1 MNTSTVAAKVLFTHS
16 CTLLCRSLSLY
27 HLRTHSFNLHKNKI
41 KIKHHQNF
49 SSTCVTDKGTDL
61 LKASYERIGK
71 MNDPVWIFVEGQR
84 IDYHEDWLATI
95 CGAIAG
101 KGKTVEECTY
111 YADVRK

>member
-1 MNTSTVAAKVLFTHS
+1 MA
-16 CTLLCRSLSLY
+16 
-27 HLRTHSFNLHKNKI
+27 
-41 KIKHHQNF
+41 
-49 SSTCVTDKGTDL
+49 DKGTDL

-71 MNDPVWIFVEGQR
+71 MNDPIWIFVEGQR